1 MLPFDTSF
9 TATLALTFKLAGLT
23 TLILCPIGLAFGAY
37 LAFKNGVLK
46 LVVETLIW
54 MPLVLPPTVLG
65 FYLLV
70 LFAPTSPLGAFLQK
84 FHIHLV
90 FSFSGLVLASAIF
103 SLPFMVN
110 PIQNALKGL
119 PKSLKEASYTL
130 GKGKIFTFFRVLLP
144 NIKPA
149 LLMAATMTFAHTIG
163 EFGVVMM
170 VGGGLEGQTKVASI
184 AIYTQ
189 AEANNFSLANQYA
202 LTLSILSFILLFGT
216 LLLQKRWQA
225 FYKF

>member
-1 MLPFDTSF
+1 MTTDFI
-9 TATLALTFKLAGLT
+9 ATLALTFKLAGLT
-23 TLILCPIGLAFGAY
+23 TLILYPIGLALGAY
-37 LAFKNGVLK
+37 LAFKDGVFK
-46 LVVETLIW
+46 LLVETLTW

-84 FHIHLV
+84 FHIRFV
-90 FSFSGLVLASAIF
+90 FSFSGLVLASVIF

-202 LTLSILSFILLFGT
+202 LTLSILSFTLLFGT